1 MANTAVSTKLSFDG
15 SLFQH
20 QIGDKTFEFDMAV
33 FDENPALRQKAL
45 EFAVKTASRNATA
58 GKLSTA
64 DEVKEAV
71 EAVMKRHNSWR
82 NGEWAARREA
92 SGDKTYSVLIQ
103 ALAELSNGR
112 VTEDEVAE
120 MIESQ
125 IEEKIDAQGLDKY
138 SEDKEVKL
146 KVRAI
151 GREVRKQ
158 YSSKAV
164 VAAKVKAIELAKLQQ
179 QAAAA
184 AAAAEGQT
192 GDDLFVR

>member
-1 MANTAVSTKLSFDG
+1 MANTAVATKLTFDG
-15 SLFQH
+15 SIFHH
-20 QIGDKTFEFDMAV
+20 QIGEQSFDFDMSV
-33 FDENPALRQKAL
+33 FDANPALRQKAL

-64 DEVKEAV
+64 EEVKEAID
-71 EAVMKRHNSWR
+71 AVMKRHNSWR

-92 SGDKTYSVLIQ
+92 SGDKTYSLLVQ
-103 ALAELSNGR
+103 ALAELSGGR

-125 IEEKIDAQGLDKY
+125 IEEKIDAAGLDKE
-138 SEDKEVKL
+138 SEDKEVKS

-158 YSSKAV
+158 YTSKPV
-164 VAAKVKAIELAKLQQ
+164 VAAKIKTLELAKLQEQ
-179 QAAAA
+179 AAKAEAAAA
-184 AAAAEGQT
+184 GQT
-192 GDDLFVR
+192 ADDLFVR

>member
-1 MANTAVSTKLSFDG
+1 MATVSTKLSFDG
-15 SLFQH
+15 AVFHH
-20 QIGDKTFEFDMAV
+20 QIGEQIFDFDMSV
-33 FDENPALRQKAL
+33 FDSNPALRQKAL

-64 DEVKEAV
+64 EEVKEAI

-112 VTEDEVAE
+112 VTEDEIAE

-125 IEEKIDAQGLDKY
+125 IEEKIDAAGLDKY
-138 SEDKEVKL
+138 SEDKEIKS

-158 YSSKAV
+158 YSSKPV
-164 VAAKVKAIELAKLQQ
+164 VAAKVKALELAKLQE
-179 QAAAA
+179 QAAKAEAA
-184 AAAAEGQT
+184 AQGQT
-192 GDDLFVR
+192 ADDLFVR